1 MSDQALALP
10 THPALADSAR
20 ERLRAL
26 GRGRPADPPW
36 SRPALLGVALLAA
49 VLMVWGLTVN
59 GYANTYYA
67 SAVYADSHSWSAF
80 LYNALDLSR
89 YVSIDKTPLS
99 IWMMALSAR
108 VFGFSSFAMLLPDA
122 LCGVASVVVLHDAVR
137 RTLGPRVAILAA
149 LMLAL
154 TPVTVLMSR
163 FNNPDALLVLLL
175 VCSAWATVRAIET
188 GRTRHLL
195 LAGLLVGLAFNT
207 KMLQAYL
214 VLPALALVYLYAGP
228 GRVRRR
234 LAQLLGA
241 GALTFA
247 VSAAWVGAMMAVP
260 AAQRPYVGDTLH
272 NSWWELIFEAN
283 GLNRVGSSGAGG
295 AGGPGGFGGGQGVL
309 RLLDA
314 QVGGQIAWLLPLAA
328 LGLIVGLWVRR
339 RAPRSDPARAAY
351 VLWGLWALVHVAV
364 FSLALT
370 LFHPYYTSA
379 LAPAV
384 AVLAAGGLLAL
395 WDRVRVSRL
404 AAATLA
410 FALVATAL
418 LSSTL
423 LDRTSAFVPWL
434 RWLVPAVAFGCAAA
448 LLVWRAHTRALVL
461 VLALATV
468 LAGPVAYSLATVG
481 RSVTGGNPK
490 AGPAAVESGLGGA
503 PGGGGGA
510 IAGGFP
516 GAGGPRLF
524 GGARGGTSSGSS
536 GGLGLPGVTA
546 GSGGVASG
554 GGAAGAGGFGG
565 AGVANKQLTSYLE
578 SHRDGAKY
586 LVAADGSM
594 TAAPIIL
601 ATHQLVVTVGGFSG
615 QDPAPTLAQ
624 LEQLVSSGQLRYVY
638 GFGGARGSGA
648 LGPGRLSS
656 GGRVG
661 FAGAFPGGGAASG
674 SASTGAIPGGGV
686 PGGAPPVGGPPG
698 GGFSGG
704 GTPAGGGTPG
714 GGPPGAPG
722 GLGGSA
728 SGTRALQTWVA
739 AHCRAV
745 SGYSGLEQCSAA

>member
-1 MSDQALALP
+1 VSDQALALP
-10 THPALADSAR
+10 AHPALADSAR
-20 ERLRAL
+20 ERLRARL
-26 GRGRPADPPW
+26 RGRPADPPW
-36 SRPALLGVALLAA
+36 SRLALLGVALLAA
-49 VLMVWGLTVN
+49 VLMLWGLTVN

-137 RTLGPRVAILAA
+137 RTLGPRAAILAA

-214 VLPALALVYLYAGP
+214 VLPALALAYLYAGP
-228 GRVRRR
+228 GRARRR
-234 LAQLLGA
+234 LTQLVGA

-247 VSAAWVGAMMAVP
+247 VSAAWVGAMMLIP

-295 AGGPGGFGGGQGVL
+295 VGGPGGFGGGQGVL

-314 QVGGQIAWLLPLAA
+314 QVGGQIAWLLPFAA
-328 LGLIVGLWVRR
+328 LGLLVGLWVRR
-339 RAPRSDPARAAY
+339 RTPRTDPARAAY

-410 FALVATAL
+410 LALVATAL
-418 LSSTL
+418 LSTSL
-423 LDRTSAFVPWL
+423 LDRTPAFVPWL

-448 LLVWRAHTRALVL
+448 LLVWRARAHALVL
-461 VLALATV
+461 VLALAAV

-490 AGPAAVESGLGGA
+490 AGPAAIESGLLSGA
-503 PGGGGGA
+503 PGRGGTA

-516 GAGGPRLF
+516 AAGGPRLF
-524 GGARGGTSSGSS
+524 GGARGGVSSGSP
-536 GGLGLPGVTA
+536 GGLGLPGVAA
-546 GSGGVASG
+546 GG
-554 GGAAGAGGFGG
+554 GGA
-565 AGVANKQLTSYLE
+565 
-578 SHRDGAKY
+578 
-586 LVAADGSM
+586 
-594 TAAPIIL
+594 
-601 ATHQLVVTVGGFSG
+601 
-615 QDPAPTLAQ
+615 
-624 LEQLVSSGQLRYVY
+624 
-638 GFGGARGSGA
+638 
-648 LGPGRLSS
+648 
-656 GGRVG
+656 
-661 FAGAFPGGGAASG
+661 
-674 SASTGAIPGGGV
+674 
-686 PGGAPPVGGPPG
+686 
-698 GGFSGG
+698 
-704 GTPAGGGTPG
+704 
-714 GGPPGAPG
+714 
-722 GLGGSA
+722 
-728 SGTRALQTWVA
+728 
-739 AHCRAV
+739 
-745 SGYSGLEQCSAA
+745 